1 MEIKVTGTVFV
12 ELGPTTVALLS
23 GGLMANNQ
31 PAAKPSKE
39 AVALVGEETAKKG
52 VEVIEKLEAEK
63 QKAKSQLV
71 GDAKTTTQAD
81 IDELK
86 RKQAEATA
94 PKAKA
99 PKKDE
104 PTPFEE
110 LDDEAKLAEI
120 QTQITKGTKK
130 GKSADI
136 KFLLQNFEANRASN
150 LAVEQYDDFY
160 NALMR
165 YYGGE
170 AVTDIFPGDE
180 ENLA

>member
-39 AVALVGEETAKKG
+39 AVALVG
-52 VEVIEKLEAEK
+52 
-63 QKAKSQLV
+63 
-71 GDAKTTTQAD
+71 DAKTTTQAD
-81 IDELK
+81 IDDLK

-170 AVTDIFPGDE
+170 AVTDIFPGDD